1 MIGKK
6 KIEEKFGWGTTLTYN
21 EIKDV
26 MEVIK
31 SSENRGMLIKGTT
44 KKNY

>member
-6 KIEEKFGWGTTLTYN
+6 KIKEKFGWGTTLANN

-31 SSENRGMLIKGTT
+31 FLENRGMLIKGT
-44 KKNY
+44 KQNY